1 MYARIDA
8 NAPSATVVVLGYPRL
23 FMGVDCN
30 GGTFFSGTEMRR
42 MNAIADLLAS
52 VTRTRAVAAGF
63 TFKDAIPGYTGH
75 AVCSSSE
82 WINGLS
88 NPVEESFHPN
98 RAGQAS
104 GYEPLVRS
112 VIG

>member
-1 MYARIDA
+1 VI
-8 NAPSATVVVLGYPRL
+8 VLGYPRL
-23 FMGVDCN
+23 FMGLDCN
-30 GGTFFSGTEMRR
+30 AGTFFSSTELSR
-42 MNAIADLLAS
+42 MNRIADLLKT
-52 VTRTRAVAAGF
+52 VTQERATATGAI
-63 TFKDAIPGYTGH
+63 FKDAIPPFVGH

-98 RAGQAS
+98 RSGHGA